1 MYIVGLWIKLSSLY
15 NKTLITLIFVLVI
28 GATAQGQNA
37 TELVKVNAI
46 STTIVASAKQE
57 IVIKTDNS
65 VSVIYIYKNAKI
77 KKALSFM
84 TINDKAILT

>member
-1 MYIVGLWIKLSSLY
+1 M
-15 NKTLITLIFVLVI
+15 KTLITLIFVLVI
-28 GATAQGQNA
+28 GATAQAQNA

-84 TINDKAILT
+84 TINDNAILT